1 MFAMSPDKNGN
12 TKTAFAAFFS
22 EEADGRHLWRVYDP
36 PRRRRIESIAR
47 VYPDVIGTRNL
58 QQHAEKLKGLEVIFS
73 TWGMPVLSAEQLR
86 LLPSLQAVFYA
97 AGSVKY
103 FARPFLERG
112 VIVTAATTG
121 NAVPVA
127 EYSLAMILF
136 ALKRGWAHAWNIRH
150 NDRDG
155 WKKLPTPGAFG
166 STVGLI
172 SMSLVGRKVRE
183 LLRSFDVSVLAY
195 DPYVTAEEARRLD
208 VEMCSLEEIFR
219 RADVVSLHAPNLPA
233 TRGMI
238 TGAMLESMKQGATFI
253 NTARGAIVRQEEM
266 VEVLRRRGD
275 LWAVLDVTD
284 PEPPPA
290 GSPLYELPNVVLTPH
305 IAGSMD
311 AEVFR
316 MADMMIEEY
325 ESWRAGGTLRH
336 AVSLE
341 KLDILA

>member
-1 MFAMSPDKNGN
+1 MCPDKNGN
-12 TKTAFAAFFS
+12 TKTAPAAFFS
-22 EEADGRHLWRVYDP
+22 EDADGKHLWKVYDP

-47 VYPDVIGTRNL
+47 VYGEMIGTRNL
-58 QQHAEKLKGLEVIFS
+58 DQHADKLKDLEVIFS
-73 TWGMPVLSAEQLR
+73 TWGMPVLSAEQLN
-86 LLPSLQAVFYA
+86 LLPSLKIVFYA

-112 VIVTAATTG
+112 VIVTAAPAG

-136 ALKRGWAHAWNIRH
+136 ALKRGWAHAWNIR
-150 NDRDG
+150 RLGRAG
-155 WKKLPTPGAFG
+155 WKKLPMPGAFG

-172 SMSLVGRKVRE
+172 SMSLVGRKTRE
-183 LLRSFDVSVLAY
+183 LLKPFDVSVLAY
-195 DPYVTAEEARRLD
+195 DPYVSAEEARRLD
-208 VEMCSLEEIFR
+208 VELCSLEDMFR
-219 RADVVSLHAPNLPA
+219 RADVVSLHAPNIPA
-233 TRGMI
+233 TKGMI

-253 NTARGAIVRQEEM
+253 NTARGAIVREDEM
-266 VEVLRRRGD
+266 VEVLRRRDD

-284 PEPPPA
+284 PEPPLA
-290 GSPLYELPNVVLTPH
+290 GSPLYELPNVVQTPH

-311 AEVFR
+311 AEVCR

-325 ESWRAGGTLRH
+325 ESWRSGGPLRH